1 MAINPVKSSQMLNS
15 RDRQRTV
22 RHSARHFRPM
32 RKQSGVLLIEMMI
45 SMLIGIIAIAIIG
58 SVFLSGQRT
67 AKDRSLELLV
77 LQSLMST
84 TAMMRSDIQRAGFDG
99 GSGYTVKL
107 AGSDDAIAVSGSSM
121 GFAYYAEDTSNY
133 QHVKYKLKDGA
144 LFSCEKKQATLL
156 ALSELNGCYNLL
168 DQNVVNVVAFTI
180 DTTPLVT
187 SSAENLLTE
196 IYLEAELKDGR
207 HNHSVSMAVKQRNWL

>member
-1 MAINPVKSSQMLNS
+1 MGIKRVNYRLFECGLGSMKNQKGA
-15 RDRQRTV
+15 
-22 RHSARHFRPM
+22 
-32 RKQSGVLLIEMMI
+32 LLIEMMI

-67 AKDRSLELLV
+67 AKERSLELLV

-84 TAMMRSDIQRAGFDG
+84 TSMMRADIQRAGFDG
-99 GSGYTVKL
+99 GFGYTVKL
-107 AGSDDAIAVSGSSM
+107 AGSEDAIAVSGSSM
-121 GFAYYAEDTSNY
+121 GFAYYVEDSSKY

-144 LFSCEKKQATLL
+144 LFSCEKKQATLA

-168 DQNVVNVVAFTI
+168 DQNALNIVSFAVS
-180 DTTPLVT
+180 TTPLVT

-196 IYLEAELKDGR
+196 VYLEAELKDGR
-207 HNHSVSMAVKQRNWL
+207 YNNSVIMAVKQRNWL